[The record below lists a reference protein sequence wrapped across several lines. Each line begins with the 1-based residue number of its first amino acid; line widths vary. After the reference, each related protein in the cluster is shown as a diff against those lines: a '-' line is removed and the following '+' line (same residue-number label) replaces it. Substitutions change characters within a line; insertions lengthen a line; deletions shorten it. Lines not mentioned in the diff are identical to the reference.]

1 MGISGR
7 RLAADE
13 RVVAFT
19 RAHWKRLVAPVAIL
33 IGTCGVTGF
42 LLAAAVSKA
51 GPVMARLV
59 LAAGILVVCFFT
71 LRPFLRWLTT
81 SYTVTN
87 RRIILRSGIVRRSGR
102 DVSLQRIGD
111 VSYARGLLDRVL
123 GCGTLVIWDPGDSSR
138 SQLVDVPRVK
148 ELRVTIADVMY
159 DAERDRLTER

>member
-7 RLAADE
+7 RLSTDE

-19 RAHWKRLVAPVAIL
+19 RAHWKRLVAPAATL
-33 IGTCGVTGF
+33 IGTCALTGF
-42 LLAAAVSKA
+42 LLAAAVSRA
-51 GPVMARLV
+51 GPVVAWLV
-59 LAAGILVVCFFT
+59 LAAGMLVVCFFT
-71 LRPFLRWLTT
+71 IRPYLRWLTT

-102 DVSLQRIGD
+102 EVPLQRIGD

-123 GCGTLVIWDPGDSSR
+123 GCGTLVIWDPGDSTR

-148 ELRVTIADVMY
+148 ELQVAIADVMY
-159 DAERDRLTER
+159 DAERDQLKER